1 MICLEEFMK
10 RGTWNLIFAAAAA
23 GFLAVT
29 MPSFP
34 AYAEEIKLTSGKTVS
49 TTTVKGTIA
58 KGTTSSL
65 LILSASEGTYQCKM
79 DSDTNFNGITTL
91 VIGYSAEVEV
101 YNGSDGYLHVARFN
115 SSSASSGRSS
125 SSGSSK
131 TSSSASK
138 QTTDVAGTIK
148 QDTSNSMLYLSTSSG
163 DMTIKIDS
171 DCDLTKCGTLVAG
184 NQAIASVYRGDDA
197 YMHAA
202 KIVSGASG
210 VDLTNLLTVSG
221 TVTSATTNSMIS
233 LSTTSGTYQLK
244 WDTATDVAI
253 SGVLYSGKTV
263 TAVIGRGSDAY
274 YHAIKVTDGTTAPSS
289 SSSGSNSGTSSSS
302 NVNTVTISGGV
313 TTSSDESKIIVETSN
328 GTYTVY
334 LDDTTDYSACPVIV
348 AKYSVKAE
356 IYIGSDSQYHAKKLT
371 DLSSN
376 SQGSADGVNSAN
388 AVQVTGTV
396 EDGTNQN
403 LLRLNVGG
411 NTMLIRI
418 DQKTDCSKCRVLKQG
433 ITVTAKVARGSDAYM
448 HATSLVDNSYGS
460 GSSGTASL
468 GDSGMLTGQ
477 STTVVTGT
485 IQSGSTE
492 DFLILRS
499 SGEDYKIRLDS
510 GSDRTDCKVLIAGEN
525 CKAAIYKG
533 SDGYLHAAK
542 LVDLSPNYPGGA
554 GTLDASTKMTL
565 EGTVASGTAINMLN
579 LNINGGIMKIKIDDS
594 TDTSKCRVLK
604 EGKKL
609 KVEIERGSDSY
620 LHAVSIVAE

>member
-1 MICLEEFMK
+1 MK
-10 RGTWNLIFAAAAA
+10 RGTWNLILAAAAA

-29 MPSFP
+29 MPSLP
-34 AYAEEIKLTSGKTVS
+34 TYAAEIKLTSGKTVS

-91 VIGYSAEVEV
+91 VIGYSAEIEV

-115 SSSASSGRSS
+115 SSSASSS
-125 SSGSSK
+125 SSGSSSSSSS
-131 TSSSASK
+131 TSSSAAK

-148 QDTSNSMLYLSTSSG
+148 QDTSNSMLYLSTSAG
-163 DMTIKIDS
+163 DMTIRIDS

-197 YMHAA
+197 YMHASR
-202 KIVSGASG
+202 IVSGASG

-221 TVTSATTNSMIS
+221 TVTSATTNSLIS

-313 TTSSDESKIIVETSN
+313 TTSSDESKIIVETAN

>member
-1 MICLEEFMK
+1 MK

-210 VDLTNLLTVSG
+210 VDLTNLFTVSG
-221 TVTSATTNSMIS
+221 TVTSATTNSLIS

-263 TAVIGRGSDAY
+263 TAVIGRGKRCLLPCDQGHRWHHS
-274 YHAIKVTDGTTAPSS
+274 T
-289 SSSGSNSGTSSSS
+289 
-302 NVNTVTISGGV
+302 
-313 TTSSDESKIIVETSN
+313 
-328 GTYTVY
+328 
-334 LDDTTDYSACPVIV
+334 LFLVIRF
-348 AKYSVKAE
+348 E
-356 IYIGSDSQYHAKKLT
+356 FRH
-371 DLSSN
+371 
-376 SQGSADGVNSAN
+376 
-388 AVQVTGTV
+388 VQ
-396 EDGTNQN
+396 
-403 LLRLNVGG
+403 
-411 NTMLIRI
+411 
-418 DQKTDCSKCRVLKQG
+418 
-433 ITVTAKVARGSDAYM
+433 
-448 HATSLVDNSYGS
+448 
-460 GSSGTASL
+460 
-468 GDSGMLTGQ
+468 
-477 STTVVTGT
+477 
-485 IQSGSTE
+485 
-492 DFLILRS
+492 FL
-499 SGEDYKIRLDS
+499 
-510 GSDRTDCKVLIAGEN
+510 
-525 CKAAIYKG
+525 
-533 SDGYLHAAK
+533 
-542 LVDLSPNYPGGA
+542 
-554 GTLDASTKMTL
+554 
-565 EGTVASGTAINMLN
+565 
-579 LNINGGIMKIKIDDS
+579 
-594 TDTSKCRVLK
+594 
-604 EGKKL
+604 
-609 KVEIERGSDSY
+609 
-620 LHAVSIVAE
+620 